1 MEPIWIVR
9 TLFVLTM
16 TLCGYWLGRAQG
28 VGGPEISA
36 VAFAGAMFIVALEY
50 ASRAISAK
58 KIVFGVGGAFIG
70 LAFSRLFYDTFPKKM
85 LGDEQVAL
93 SVFNLFFMY
102 FGTVLALRNVDRISL
117 SRLQFFM
124 TSPREGSVLL
134 DTSAIIDGR
143 VKQLYEMG
151 FMTRQAI
158 VPGFVVGELHRLADS
173 KDAMKR
179 HNGRKGLDNLEAL
192 RAAVDF
198 QLLEKEYP
206 EAEGVDDKLILLGKE
221 IGATLVT
228 NDMNLAKVAVVH
240 HVNVLNVNT
249 LAASMRPTV
258 VVGDQMLL
266 SIVKEGKESHQG
278 VGYLDDGTMVV
289 VDHTRPY
296 IGKLV
301 PIVVISMMNTNAG
314 RLAFGRLIEEVS
326 DSNPP
331 GAVIHSHKMRAE
343 TRRPIA
349 PAEP

>member
-1 MEPIWIVR
+1 
-9 TLFVLTM
+9 
-16 TLCGYWLGRAQG
+16 
-28 VGGPEISA
+28 
-36 VAFAGAMFIVALEY
+36 
-50 ASRAISAK
+50 
-58 KIVFGVGGAFIG
+58 
-70 LAFSRLFYDTFPKKM
+70 
-85 LGDEQVAL
+85 
-93 SVFNLFFMY
+93 
-102 FGTVLALRNVDRISL
+102 
-117 SRLQFFM
+117 
-124 TSPREGSVLL
+124 
-134 DTSAIIDGR
+134 
-143 VKQLYEMG
+143 
-151 FMTRQAI
+151 MTRQAI

-343 TRRPIA
+343 TRRAAA
-349 PAEP
+349 PVEP